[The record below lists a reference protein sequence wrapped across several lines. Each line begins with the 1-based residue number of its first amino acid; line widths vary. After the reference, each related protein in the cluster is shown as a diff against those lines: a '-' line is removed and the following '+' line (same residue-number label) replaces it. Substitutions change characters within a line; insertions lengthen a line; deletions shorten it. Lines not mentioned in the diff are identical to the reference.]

1 MTNFVAPEFS
11 QSATVSIHSDSPN
24 PILSGL
30 SLTLTCTV
38 EMKSTVTVPL
48 TVSMEWTG
56 PDGTTIVPTIGSKMI
71 SYTLYSSAYTL
82 DSVESADSGEY
93 TCTVKI
99 ESEPE
104 DLVSTSTN
112 ITIGKR
118 LKTIIYSIIIDKR
131 DYS

>member
-24 PILSGL
+24 PILSG
-30 SLTLTCTV
+30 SSSTLTCTA
-38 EMKSTVTVPL
+38 EMKSTVTVPV

-56 PDGTTIVPTIGSKMI
+56 PDGATIVPTIGSKMI

-93 TCTVKI
+93 TCTVKV
-99 ESEPE
+99 ENEPE
-104 DLVSTSTN
+104 GSTSTD
-112 ITIGKR
+112 ITVGKR
-118 LKTIIYSIIIDKR
+118 LKTIIYSITVDKL